1 MLTLTDPEMAPE
13 LAAIAAPLDAT
24 VEDSALLTD
33 LYQLTMIACYCD
45 RGVEQRPASFEL
57 FARRL
62 PEGFGYLVAMGLE
75 QALQHLERLR
85 LTAAQVVQLRATGL
99 FDRAPDR
106 FWELLSAARFTGDL
120 WAMPE
125 GTIAFAHEPLLRI
138 EAPLWQAQWV
148 ETYLL
153 NALNYQTLVATR
165 SARLR
170 DVAGERSQLLEFG
183 TRRAFSPQA
192 ALWAARSSLAAGLD
206 ATSNVAAALQLGRKP
221 AGTMAHAL
229 VMALGAT
236 AGSETAAFDAFQGL
250 FPQAALLVDTFDPVR
265 AIERLAERVANEGL
279 AVPAIRLDSGDLVA
293 LSQLARDRL
302 PHTKIMVSGDLD
314 EAEILRLRAAGAVID
329 GYGIG
334 TKLVTGQPVNGV
346 YKLVELDGLPVAKG
360 STGKATYPGRK
371 QVIRQWDRSGGWL
384 GDRLVLAEEVS
395 GSGLLQRVMIQGQ
408 RTQPP
413 ESLTT
418 IAQRVRSQVQTL
430 PETVRSIHDPRS
442 VLPELSPALQS
453 LTNRVRPADA

>member
-1 MLTLTDPEMAPE
+1 MLTLTIPE
-13 LAAIAAPLDAT
+13 LGMVAPAALDA
-24 VEDSALLTD
+24 VVDESALLTD

-57 FARRL
+57 FVRRL

-75 QALQHLERLR
+75 QALQHLEHLH
-85 LTAAQVVQLRATGL
+85 LKAAQVAKLRATGL
-99 FDRAPDR
+99 FERAPDR
-106 FWELLSAARFTGDL
+106 FWDLLESARFTGDV
-120 WAMPE
+120 WTVPE
-125 GTIAFAHEPLLRI
+125 GTVMFAHEPLLRI

-170 DVAGERSQLLEFG
+170 DVAGDRAQLLEFG

-192 ALWAARSSLAAGLD
+192 ALWAARAALAAGLD
-206 ATSNVAAALQLGRKP
+206 ATSNVAAALQLGRQP
-221 AGTMAHAL
+221 SGTMAHSL

-236 AGSETAAFDAFQGL
+236 IGSEMEAFDAFQAV

-265 AIERLAERVANEGL
+265 AIEQLANRVATEGL
-279 AVPAIRLDSGDLVA
+279 TVPAIRLDSGDLVS
-293 LSQLARDRL
+293 LSQLAREKL
-302 PHTKIMVSGDLD
+302 PGTQILASGDLD
-314 EAEILRLRAAGAVID
+314 EAEIQRLQAAGACID

-346 YKLVELDGLPVAKG
+346 YKLVELDDTPVAKG
-360 STGKATYPGRK
+360 SSGKATYPGRK
-371 QVIRQWDRSGGWL
+371 QVIRQWDAAGGWT
-384 GDRLVLAEEVS
+384 GDRLVLAAEDD
-395 GSGLLQRVMIQGQ
+395 GAGLLQPAMIAGQ
-408 RTQPP
+408 RVAPS
-413 ESLTT
+413 ESLST
-418 IAQRVRSQVQTL
+418 IAQRTRSQVQAL
-430 PETVRSIHDPRS
+430 PAAVRSIDQPTT

-453 LTNRVRPADA
+453 LTTRVHQAIASA